1 MGFRPFFLLAGLW
14 AATAL
19 VLFVAN
25 LQGAVILPT
34 YLDAVTW
41 HWHEMLF
48 GFVAATFT
56 GFLLTAI
63 PNWTGH
69 LPLQGT
75 SLLFLVLIWI
85 AGRLA
90 LAFSDLIGALPA
102 AVIDVAFLAVV
113 LVLTL
118 REIIA
123 GKNWR
128 NLPIIA
134 AVALFLLGNALIHAE
149 ALEIFV
155 LDGLGQ
161 RLSIATMIMM
171 IPLIGGRIVPSFT
184 RNWLNKQG
192 HERFPAPFG
201 VIDGGTLAIT
211 LLALGWWSVQPEGLL
226 TGLFAAIAAAANLIR
241 VCRWRGLA
249 TRVEALVWVLH
260 LGYLWIPVGLA
271 LLALSQ
277 WWPTLPQSGA
287 LHSLTAGAMGTM
299 TLAVMSRAT
308 MGHTGRDLHAGP
320 GLAIAYGLVS
330 LAAVSRI
337 ASSVLDIAAEALL
350 WIAAF
355 SWVAAF
361 VIFLAVCG
369 PMLLTRSPKTASD

>member
-19 VLFVAN
+19 ALFVAN
-25 LQGAVILPT
+25 MQGVMVLPS
-34 YLDAVTW
+34 YLDPVTW

-69 LPLQGT
+69 LPLQGN
-75 SLLFLVLIWI
+75 SLLFLVLVWI

-90 LAFSDLIGALPA
+90 LAFADLIGALPA
-102 AVIDVAFLAVV
+102 AIIDVSFLAVV
-113 LVLTL
+113 LILTL

-134 AVALFLLGNALIHAE
+134 AVAFFLLGNTLIHAE
-149 ALEIFV
+149 ALEFIAT
-155 LDGLGQ
+155 DGLGQ
-161 RLSIATMIMM
+161 RLSVAIMILM
-171 IPLIGGRIVPSFT
+171 ITLIGGRIVPSFT
-184 RNWLNKQG
+184 RNWLKKQG
-192 HERFPAPFG
+192 HERLPAPFG
-201 VIDGGTLAIT
+201 VMDGGTLAVT
-211 LLALGWWSVQPEGLL
+211 LLALGWWTVQPEGLL
-226 TGLFAAIAAAANLIR
+226 TGIFAAIAAAANLIR
-241 VCRWRGLA
+241 LSRWRGWSTGA
-249 TRVEALVWVLH
+249 EALVWVLH

-277 WWPTLPQSGA
+277 WWPSLPPSGA
-287 LHSLTAGAMGTM
+287 LHALTAGAMGTM

-308 MGHTGRDLHAGP
+308 MGHTGRGLHAGP
-320 GLAIAYGLVS
+320 ALTAAYGLVS
-330 LAAVSRI
+330 LAAASRI
-337 ASSVLDIAAEALL
+337 ASSVLDVAAEALL
-350 WIAAF
+350 WIAAL
-355 SWVAAF
+355 SWIAGF

-369 PMLLTRSPKTASD
+369 PMLLTGSPKAASD

>member
-1 MGFRPFFLLAGLW
+1 MGFRPFFLLAGIW
-14 AATAL
+14 AALAL
-19 VLFVAN
+19 AVFIAN
-25 LQGAVILPT
+25 LQGVIDLPT
-34 YLDAVTW
+34 HLDSVTW

-75 SLLFLVLIWI
+75 SLFFLALVWI
-85 AGRLA
+85 AGRMA
-90 LAFSDLIGALPA
+90 VAFSQTIGALPA
-102 AVIDVAFLAVV
+102 ALIDMAFLAIV

-134 AVALFLLGNALIHAE
+134 ALALFLLANTAIHAE
-149 ALEIFV
+149 ALDFITN
-155 LDGLGQ
+155 DALGQ
-161 RLSIATMIMM
+161 RLSIAVMVMLIT
-171 IPLIGGRIVPSFT
+171 LIGGRIVPSFT
-184 RNWLNKQG
+184 RNWLKKQG
-192 HERFPAPFG
+192 HERLPAPFG
-201 VIDGGTLAIT
+201 IIDGGALATTLVA
-211 LLALGWWSVQPEGLL
+211 LAWWSTEPEGYL
-226 TGLFAAIAAAANLIR
+226 TGVFAAIAAAANLLR
-241 VCRWRGLA
+241 LARWRGWA
-249 TRVEALVWVLH
+249 TGAEALVWVLH

-277 WWPTLPQSGA
+277 FWPSLPQSGA
-287 LHSLTAGAMGTM
+287 LHALTAGAMGTM

-320 GLAIAYGLVS
+320 ALTTAYGLVS
-330 LAAVSRI
+330 LAAASRI
-337 ASSVLDIAAEALL
+337 ASSIFDMAADSLL
-350 WIAAF
+350 WVAAF
-355 SWVAAF
+355 SWITGF

-369 PMLLTRSPKTASD
+369 PMLLTRSPNKATD